1 MKFADLGCGLGMSGH
16 FVRRWEEEKEVT
28 ASFVLHFCF
37 TASLMEEDLAAGF
50 LRKEKK
56 EKKHKE
62 KQRKDEQNEEEEPQK
77 PPEEPEEPS
86 DAEVPCAES
95 VPKMSRTTLYQP

>member
-1 MKFADLGCGLGMSGH
+1 
-16 FVRRWEEEKEVT
+16 
-28 ASFVLHFCF
+28 
-37 TASLMEEDLAAGF
+37 MEEDWAAGF

-77 PPEEPEEPS
+77 PPEKPEEPS

-95 VPKMSRTTLYQP
+95 VPEMSRTTLYQP